1 LAGRFDDRDRAAAA
15 CGFFLAAPGF
25 LAVPGLRAAVV
36 RVDLAAVV
44 FGFAVVATLLFRA
57 AVLPAAVFA
66 AFVFRALV
74 VTALALAG
82 AFRRRGASA
91 IAAALVFASSKV
103 TS

>member
-25 LAVPGLRAAVV
+25 LAVPGLRVAV
-36 RVDLAAVV
+36 A